1 MRIEELVE
9 EVNQFIEDDE
19 RKIRVEDAKAALSA
33 ASPASRQVP
42 LPVARWLALQ
52 RRRLSAL
59 EKRLSQAA
67 QRYFARAGT

>member
-1 MRIEELVE
+1 MKIEELVE

-19 RKIRVEDAKAALSA
+19 RKIRVEEVKAALSA
-33 ASPASRQVP
+33 TSPAGRQVP